1 MDLSV
6 ISNRPWSV
14 EIIIMPFSLQRKYF
28 NKFSLLS
35 FMLFFSGAASAIA
48 QVAPD
53 AGSLQRQLRSGI
65 PDIRPQQAPTAP
77 AISPQPRDDGP
88 RLRVKGFMIEGA
100 SLIPAAELQA
110 LIADQ
115 TEQDLSL
122 GDLQKLTARISDAYR
137 QRGYFA
143 RSYLPAQEARDGIIR
158 ITVIEGH
165 FGKVIQGQPPR
176 RANVQFV
183 TSVAASSLQ
192 PGAPYSADALERG
205 LLLANDLPGITVD
218 GTLKAG
224 SATGTSDLLLEIT
237 DDPLLSGYISGDNS
251 GTRATGHY
259 RGNAGAS
266 LNGLAGI
273 GDQLSLLG
281 LASRGL
287 TYGQVEWSL
296 PLGHDGFRA
305 RAALTGLD
313 YDLIGDFKD
322 LHAEGTA
329 VTQQVEISYPL
340 LRSDRHSL
348 WARLDYEHGRYD
360 DDALGQSLHRKR
372 LDKGSVALDGN
383 RADAWGG
390 GGASYYAIALTIGSL
405 DLSRLP
411 ADAALDAAT
420 ARTDGNFTKLAIDLR
435 RDQALGGAFF
445 LRGRLVGQWSGSN
458 LDSSEQLALGG
469 PVGVRAYPV
478 NEGIGDSG
486 AVANFELHYPFTSG
500 AASGLDI
507 FGFAD
512 AGVTRR
518 HADKWR
524 GWNAG
529 SNDPNSYPLFGV
541 GIGATYAIADGL
553 GASLVAALPIG
564 ANQGAPSGLNQDG
577 GKTDPRIW
585 FSLSKK
591 F

>member
-1 MDLSV
+1 
-6 ISNRPWSV
+6 
-14 EIIIMPFSLQRKYF
+14 
-28 NKFSLLS
+28 
-35 FMLFFSGAASAIA
+35 MLFFSGAASAIA

-65 PDIRPQQAPTAP
+65 PDISPQQAPTAP

-251 GTRATGHY
+251 GTRATGRY

-266 LNGLAGI
+266 LNGLTGI

-372 LDKGSVALDGN
+372 LDKGSIALDGN

>member
-1 MDLSV
+1 MDSGITASTLRSDGAGNT
-6 ISNRPWSV
+6 SFPLPKKSF
-14 EIIIMPFSLQRKYF
+14 PKAG
-28 NKFSLLS
+28 LLACIV
-35 FMLFFSGAASAIA
+35 MMAGTATAVA

-53 AGSLQRQLRSGI
+53 AGSLQRQLRNGI
-65 PDIRPQQAPTAP
+65 PDIRPQPSPTAP
-77 AISPQPRDDGP
+77 AVTPEPRDDGP
-88 RLRVKGFMIEGA
+88 RLRVKGFVIEGA
-100 SLIPAAELQA
+100 SLIPEAELKA
-110 LIADQ
+110 MIADQ
-115 TEQDLSL
+115 TDRDLSL

-143 RSYLPAQEARDGIIR
+143 RSYLPAQEPRDGIIR

-165 FGKVIQGQPPR
+165 FGKIIQAQPPR
-176 RANVQFV
+176 RANAEFV
-183 TSVAASSLQ
+183 TSVAGSRLQ

-205 LLLANDLPGITVD
+205 LLLANDLPGVTVD

-224 SATGTSDLLLEIT
+224 NATGTSDLLLEIT
-237 DDPLLSGYISGDNS
+237 DDPLLSGYVSGDNS

-259 RGNAGAS
+259 RGTAGAY
-266 LNGLAGI
+266 LNGLTGF

-281 LASRGL
+281 LASHGL
-287 TYGQVEWSL
+287 TYGQVEWSV
-296 PLGHDGFRA
+296 PLGHDGLRA

-322 LHAEGTA
+322 LDAEGTA

-348 WARLDYEHGRYD
+348 WARLNYEHGRYD
-360 DDALGQSLHRKR
+360 DDTLGLALHRKR
-372 LDKGSVALDGN
+372 MDKGSIAVEGN
-383 RADAWGG
+383 RADAWAGG
-390 GGASYYAIALTIGSL
+390 GTSYYGVALTIGSL
-405 DLSRLP
+405 DLSRLR

-420 ARTDGNFTKLAIDLR
+420 ARTDGTFTKLAIDLR

-445 LRGRLVGQWSGSN
+445 LRARLVGQWSGRN

-469 PVGVRAYPV
+469 PVGIRAYPV

-486 AVANFELHYPFTSG
+486 AIANVELHYPIRSG
-500 AASGLDI
+500 LASGLDV

-512 AGVTRR
+512 AGLTRR

-529 SNDPNSYPLFGV
+529 SNDPNSYPLFGA
-541 GIGATYAIADGL
+541 GIGATYIRADGL
-553 GASLVAALPIG
+553 GVTLVAAVPIG

-577 GKTDPRIW
+577 GKSDPRIW